1 MDQDPTMWIKKE
13 ETDEEDPMCVEDLLE
28 LSWSTDV
35 VKEDPEVNVEVNV
48 TENIVATST
57 RYACDSARC
66 HEEHGVASCR
76 WWLMLVL
83 TILPYWIRRDS
94 LWFQI
99 HSEYWWELWHFIR
112 RNSSPWTAQG

>member
-48 TENIVATST
+48 TENI
-57 RYACDSARC
+57 
-66 HEEHGVASCR
+66 
-76 WWLMLVL
+76 
-83 TILPYWIRRDS
+83 
-94 LWFQI
+94 I